1 MHRVTENGFN
11 KSLTMN
17 SKKDKDEFK
26 KASEFLSHYV
36 SQQYY
41 DDLYKVISDI
51 SKSSDAPYRKIKKL
65 VETSKDYVAE
75 SSTVDDINIILRN
88 YGKSNRLAP
97 YFADLLLDIA
107 SNNAKKGVN
116 FSMKE
121 WFDIISAETD
131 KMAQI
136 NHDLDTMKKEISGL
150 KDQLAKADRLNYV
163 AEEESSI
170 STWRSKYEQLDQ
182 EYKKALNQIDV
193 YKEFLNEKSSNKAFT
208 TREIAIIALALFR
221 KADVVPKN
229 KKSIADLFSK
239 LTGSSVNTLST
250 NLCSHY
256 TDDEIKAI
264 TDKIEEKMPDFANY
278 LKENKFGG

>member
-1 MHRVTENGFN
+1 MNKEYRFSRKNENN
-11 KSLTMN
+11 E
-17 SKKDKDEFK
+17 SKMDSEYTIYYNEDLIK
-26 KASEFLSHYV
+26 K
-36 SQQYY
+36 
-41 DDLYKVISDI
+41 IGDI
-51 SKSSDAPYRKIKKL
+51 TKSSDAPNRKIKKL

-136 NHDLDTMKKEISGL
+136 NHDLDTMKKEISEL
-150 KDQLAKADRLNYV
+150 KVKLANADRHND
-163 AEEESSI
+163 AIEEESSI
-170 STWRSKYEQLDQ
+170 STWRSKYEQLEQD
-182 EYKKALNQIDV
+182 YKKALNQIEV
-193 YKEFLNEKSSNKAFT
+193 YKDLLNEKSNNKEFT

-229 KKSIADLFSK
+229 KKSIADLFNK
-239 LTGSSVNTLST
+239 MTGSSVNTIST

-256 TDDEIKAI
+256 TDEEIKAI
-264 TDKIEEKMPDFANY
+264 TDKIEEKMPDFAKY
-278 LKENKFGG
+278 LKENKFAG